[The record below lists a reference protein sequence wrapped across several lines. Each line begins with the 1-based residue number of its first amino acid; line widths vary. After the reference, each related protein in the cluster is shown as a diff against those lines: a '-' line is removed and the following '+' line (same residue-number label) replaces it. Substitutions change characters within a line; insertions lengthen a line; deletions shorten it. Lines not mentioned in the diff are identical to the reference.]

1 MFYPGSKYH
10 DYYMWYK
17 HIVIITLLWHYW
29 HLWLYCYIF
38 LNEMI
43 HELVKLLKV
52 VVDFTASWCGPCRF
66 IAPFFA
72 DLAKK
77 LPNVIFLK
85 VDIDELKV
93 TKQISPDSLF
103 IFFVERDFF
112 YNSLWPKI

>member
-1 MFYPGSKYH
+1 MFFI
-10 DYYMWYK
+10 
-17 HIVIITLLWHYW
+17 IVLL
-29 HLWLYCYIF
+29 IVF
-38 LNEMI
+38 NEMI
-43 HELVKLLKV
+43 HELVTLLKV

-93 TKQISPDSLF
+93 TEIYHLIFSLF
-103 IFFVERDFF
+103 FFFC
-112 YNSLWPKI
+112 